1 MTYQEDFVLEKKY
14 LNLIGKSIYNKT
26 DGKNGMVTGIEVSEH
41 GCYLK
46 VYYDVIDSDSI
57 VFFEDFKKGNLQ
69 FLLIKGMEL
78 PKELREKYEVET
90 VEYIKAAFEDDFTD
104 DMIKICIKEE
114 YNAELEKKKQAGIN
128 AISGRFGNLEKLSV
142 EIFYD
147 NYTTVEL
154 YKRYVLGAITESEML
169 FGICNFLC
177 GEVKRLKDD
186 NLNYFIDKFNR
197 EQAEFLVEYTARK
210 KEVDKKSEKIIN
222 DKKKMFEVLD
232 AMMETEETDND

>member
-14 LNLIGKSIYNKT
+14 LNLIGKTIYNKV
-26 DGKNGMVTGIEVSEH
+26 DDKNGTITGIEISEH
-41 GCYLK
+41 GYYLK
-46 VYYDVIDSDSI
+46 AYYDAIYSDAI
-57 VFFEDFKKGNLQ
+57 VFFEDFKKGNVQ

-78 PKELREKYEVET
+78 PKELREKYEEET
-90 VEYIKAAFEDDFTD
+90 VEDIKAAFEDDFTD
-104 DMIKICIKEE
+104 EMIKVCTKEE

-128 AISGRFGNLEKLSV
+128 AISGRFGNLEKLSS

-154 YKRYVLGAITESEML
+154 YKRYASGAITEPEML

-186 NLNYFIDKFNR
+186 NLNYFIDKFNH

-210 KEVDKKSEKIIN
+210 KEVDEKGEKIIN
-222 DKKKMFEVLD
+222 DKEKMFEMLD
-232 AMMETEETDND
+232 VMMGDKENI